1 MAWRKT
7 ATFHAPIEVL
17 VLTCDVCACDIGHED
32 ERRPRAHFQ
41 LSRHPNP
48 GAIDDQEPAVVICS
62 RECLRAFVAN
72 VSEPDRAPP
81 MPPPSVVGQKRTAR
95 TQSCA
100 RLRVGLFRN
109 GLPDYAVTFGSQR
122 RQCAVLCQSKRQGP
136 RP

>member
-72 VSEPDRAPP
+72 VSGPDRAPP

-95 TQSCA
+95 TQILRSVAGWLVSQWPA
-100 RLRVGLFRN
+100 RLCVDLWQS
-109 GLPDYAVTFGSQR
+109 AASVCGS
-122 RQCAVLCQSKRQGP
+122 LST
-136 RP
+136 

>member
-17 VLTCDVCACDIGHED
+17 VLTCDVCACDIGHQD

-72 VSEPDRAPP
+72 VSGPDRAPP
-81 MPPPSVVGQKRTAR
+81 MPPPSVVGQKKDR
-95 TQSCA
+95 
-100 RLRVGLFRN
+100 
-109 GLPDYAVTFGSQR
+109 
-122 RQCAVLCQSKRQGP
+122 
-136 RP
+136 